1 MARCERG
8 VARMKCGLPSPLR
21 GGSIL
26 SLSKDRVGLL
36 MEMLDAN
43 RSAERCRSDPTPS
56 APRIDPPLK
65 GEGRS
70 HTFTRPALRLSLKSE
85 NQQNPVNLFHPARDK
100 ADRSHKVAMTAASG
114 QQSDREL
121 VDRVAKGD
129 RAAVRLLFM
138 RHHAR
143 VYRFVAR
150 QTGSES
156 MADDIANEVFLELWR
171 QAPAFEGRSEVS
183 TWLLGIARFKAL
195 SALRKRKEV
204 WIDDDD
210 AAAVPDTAD
219 TPEVAVMKD
228 DKAAALRRMVNALPE
243 EHRTVIDLAY
253 YHAKSVAEIGEILS
267 IPVATVKTRMFYA
280 RKKLGEAL
288 LAAGFERGWP

>member
-1 MARCERG
+1 MAG
-8 VARMKCGLPSPLR
+8 
-21 GGSIL
+21 
-26 SLSKDRVGLL
+26 
-36 MEMLDAN
+36 
-43 RSAERCRSDPTPS
+43 T
-56 APRIDPPLK
+56 
-65 GEGRS
+65 
-70 HTFTRPALRLSLKSE
+70 
-85 NQQNPVNLFHPARDK
+85 
-100 ADRSHKVAMTAASG
+100 TAASG

-121 VDRVAKGD
+121 VERVARRD

-150 QTGSES
+150 QTGSEM

-183 TWLLGIARFKAL
+183 TWLLGIARFKSL
-195 SALRKRKEV
+195 SMLRKRKEEA
-204 WIDDDD
+204 IDDD
-210 AAAVPDTAD
+210 AAAAIPDTAD

-228 DKAAALRRMVNALPE
+228 DKASALRRMVNALPE

-288 LAAGFERGWP
+288 EAAGLERGWP

>member
-1 MARCERG
+1 M
-8 VARMKCGLPSPLR
+8 VA
-21 GGSIL
+21 
-26 SLSKDRVGLL
+26 
-36 MEMLDAN
+36 
-43 RSAERCRSDPTPS
+43 PTV
-56 APRIDPPLK
+56 
-65 GEGRS
+65 
-70 HTFTRPALRLSLKSE
+70 TTPA
-85 NQQNPVNLFHPARDK
+85 A
-100 ADRSHKVAMTAASG
+100 

-121 VDRVAKGD
+121 VERVAKGD

-143 VYRFVAR
+143 VYRFAAR
-150 QTGSES
+150 QTGSDM

-195 SALRKRKEV
+195 SSLRKKKEE
-204 WIDDDD
+204 WIGDDD
-210 AAAVPDTAD
+210 AAAIPDTSD
-219 TPEVAVMKD
+219 TPEIAVMKD
-228 DKAAALRRMVNALPE
+228 DKATALKRMVNALPE

-253 YHAKSVAEIGEILS
+253 YHAKSVAEIAEILS

-288 LAAGFERGWP
+288 KAAGFERGWP

>member
-1 MARCERG
+1 M
-8 VARMKCGLPSPLR
+8 VAPM
-21 GGSIL
+21 
-26 SLSKDRVGLL
+26 VTT
-36 MEMLDAN
+36 
-43 RSAERCRSDPTPS
+43 SA
-56 APRIDPPLK
+56 A
-65 GEGRS
+65 
-70 HTFTRPALRLSLKSE
+70 
-85 NQQNPVNLFHPARDK
+85 
-100 ADRSHKVAMTAASG
+100 

-121 VDRVAKGD
+121 VERVAKGD

-143 VYRFVAR
+143 VYRFAAR
-150 QTGSES
+150 QTGSDM

-171 QAPAFEGRSEVS
+171 QAPAYEGRSEVS

-195 SALRKRKEV
+195 SALRKKKEE
-204 WIDDDD
+204 WIGDDD
-210 AAAVPDTAD
+210 AAAIPDTAD

-228 DKAAALRRMVNALPE
+228 DKATALRGMVNGLPE

-253 YHAKSVAEIGEILS
+253 YHAKSVAEIAEILS

-288 LAAGFERGWP
+288 KAAGFERGWP

>member
-1 MARCERG
+1 
-8 VARMKCGLPSPLR
+8 
-21 GGSIL
+21 
-26 SLSKDRVGLL
+26 
-36 MEMLDAN
+36 
-43 RSAERCRSDPTPS
+43 
-56 APRIDPPLK
+56 
-65 GEGRS
+65 
-70 HTFTRPALRLSLKSE
+70 
-85 NQQNPVNLFHPARDK
+85 
-100 ADRSHKVAMTAASG
+100 MTAATET
-114 QQSDREL
+114 DRAL

-150 QTGSES
+150 QTGSEM

-171 QAPAFEGRSEVS
+171 QAPGFEGRSEVS

-195 SALRKRKEV
+195 SVLRKKKEQ

-210 AAAVPDTAD
+210 AAQVPDSAD
-219 TPEVAVMKD
+219 TPEVVTMKQ
-228 DKAAALRRMVNALPE
+228 DKGAALRGFVDALPE

-253 YHAKSVAEIGEILS
+253 YHGQSVTEIGEVLG

-288 LAAGFERGWP
+288 KAAGYDRGWP

>member
-1 MARCERG
+1 MAR
-8 VARMKCGLPSPLR
+8 P
-21 GGSIL
+21 
-26 SLSKDRVGLL
+26 
-36 MEMLDAN
+36 
-43 RSAERCRSDPTPS
+43 
-56 APRIDPPLK
+56 
-65 GEGRS
+65 
-70 HTFTRPALRLSLKSE
+70 
-85 NQQNPVNLFHPARDK
+85 
-100 ADRSHKVAMTAASG
+100 AMTAATET
-114 QQSDREL
+114 DRAL

-150 QTGSES
+150 QTGSEM

-171 QAPAFEGRSEVS
+171 QAPGFEGRSEVS

-195 SALRKRKEV
+195 SLLRKKKED
-204 WIDDDD
+204 WIDDEA
-210 AAAVPDTAD
+210 AAAVPDSAD
-219 TPEVAVMKD
+219 TPEVATMKE
-228 DKAAALRRMVNALPE
+228 DKAAALRRFVDALPD

-253 YHAKSVAEIGEILS
+253 YHGQSVSEIGEVLG

-288 LAAGFERGWP
+288 KAAGYDRGWP

>member
-1 MARCERG
+1 M
-8 VARMKCGLPSPLR
+8 VAP
-21 GGSIL
+21 
-26 SLSKDRVGLL
+26 
-36 MEMLDAN
+36 
-43 RSAERCRSDPTPS
+43 
-56 APRIDPPLK
+56 
-65 GEGRS
+65 
-70 HTFTRPALRLSLKSE
+70 
-85 NQQNPVNLFHPARDK
+85 
-100 ADRSHKVAMTAASG
+100 AMTAAPA

-121 VDRVAKGD
+121 VGRVATGD

-143 VYRFVAR
+143 IYRFVAR

-195 SALRKRKEV
+195 SHLRKRKEE
-204 WIDDDD
+204 WIDDED

-228 DKAAALRRMVNALPE
+228 NKAAALRKMIDALAE
-243 EHRTVIDLAY
+243 EHKTVIDLAY
-253 YHAKSVAEIGEILS
+253 YHGRSVTEIGEILS

-288 LAAGFERGWP
+288 KAAGFERGWP

>member
-1 MARCERG
+1 MVAPMVTTSAAR
-8 VARMKCGLPSPLR
+8 
-21 GGSIL
+21 
-26 SLSKDRVGLL
+26 
-36 MEMLDAN
+36 
-43 RSAERCRSDPTPS
+43 
-56 APRIDPPLK
+56 
-65 GEGRS
+65 
-70 HTFTRPALRLSLKSE
+70 
-85 NQQNPVNLFHPARDK
+85 
-100 ADRSHKVAMTAASG
+100 
-114 QQSDREL
+114 QSDREL
-121 VDRVAKGD
+121 VERVARGD

-143 VYRFVAR
+143 VYRFAAR
-150 QTGSES
+150 QTGSDM

-195 SALRKRKEV
+195 SALRRKKEE
-204 WIDDDD
+204 WIGDDD
-210 AAAVPDTAD
+210 AAAIPDTAD

-228 DKAAALRRMVNALPE
+228 DKATALRGMVNALPE

-253 YHAKSVAEIGEILS
+253 YHAKSVAEIAGILS

-288 LAAGFERGWP
+288 KAAGFERGWP

>member
-1 MARCERG
+1 M
-8 VARMKCGLPSPLR
+8 VAPM
-21 GGSIL
+21 
-26 SLSKDRVGLL
+26 
-36 MEMLDAN
+36 
-43 RSAERCRSDPTPS
+43 
-56 APRIDPPLK
+56 
-65 GEGRS
+65 
-70 HTFTRPALRLSLKSE
+70 
-85 NQQNPVNLFHPARDK
+85 
-100 ADRSHKVAMTAASG
+100 VASSAASG

-121 VDRVAKGD
+121 VERVAKGD

-143 VYRFVAR
+143 VYRFAAR

-156 MADDIANEVFLELWR
+156 MADDIASEVFLELWK

-219 TPEVAVMKD
+219 TPEVAVMKE
-228 DKAAALRRMVNALPE
+228 DKATALRGMVNALPE

-253 YHAKSVAEIGEILS
+253 YHAKSVSEIADILS
-267 IPVATVKTRMFYA
+267 IPAATVKTRMFYA

-288 LAAGFERGWP
+288 KAAGFERGWP

>member
-1 MARCERG
+1 M
-8 VARMKCGLPSPLR
+8 VAPM
-21 GGSIL
+21 
-26 SLSKDRVGLL
+26 VTT
-36 MEMLDAN
+36 
-43 RSAERCRSDPTPS
+43 SA
-56 APRIDPPLK
+56 A
-65 GEGRS
+65 
-70 HTFTRPALRLSLKSE
+70 
-85 NQQNPVNLFHPARDK
+85 
-100 ADRSHKVAMTAASG
+100 

-121 VDRVAKGD
+121 VERVAKGD

-143 VYRFVAR
+143 VYRFAAR
-150 QTGSES
+150 QTGSDM

-195 SALRKRKEV
+195 SSLRKKKEE
-204 WIDDDD
+204 WIGDDD
-210 AAAVPDTAD
+210 AAAIPDTSD
-219 TPEVAVMKD
+219 TPEIAVMKD
-228 DKAAALRRMVNALPE
+228 DKATALRGMVNGLPE

-253 YHAKSVAEIGEILS
+253 YHAKSVAEIAEILS

-288 LAAGFERGWP
+288 KAAGFERGWP

>member
-1 MARCERG
+1 
-8 VARMKCGLPSPLR
+8 
-21 GGSIL
+21 
-26 SLSKDRVGLL
+26 
-36 MEMLDAN
+36 
-43 RSAERCRSDPTPS
+43 
-56 APRIDPPLK
+56 
-65 GEGRS
+65 
-70 HTFTRPALRLSLKSE
+70 
-85 NQQNPVNLFHPARDK
+85 
-100 ADRSHKVAMTAASG
+100 MTAATET
-114 QQSDREL
+114 DRAL

-150 QTGSES
+150 QTGSEM
-156 MADDIANEVFLELWR
+156 MADDIANEVFLELWK
-171 QAPAFEGRSEVS
+171 QAPSFEGRSEVS

-195 SALRKRKEV
+195 SSLRKKKED
-204 WIDDDD
+204 WIDDD
-210 AAAVPDTAD
+210 AAAEIADGAD
-219 TPEVAVMKD
+219 TPEVVTMKE

-253 YHAKSVAEIGEILS
+253 YHGQSVTEIGDVLD

-288 LAAGFERGWP
+288 KAAGYDRGWP

>member
-1 MARCERG
+1 M
-8 VARMKCGLPSPLR
+8 VAPM
-21 GGSIL
+21 
-26 SLSKDRVGLL
+26 VTT
-36 MEMLDAN
+36 
-43 RSAERCRSDPTPS
+43 SA
-56 APRIDPPLK
+56 A
-65 GEGRS
+65 
-70 HTFTRPALRLSLKSE
+70 
-85 NQQNPVNLFHPARDK
+85 
-100 ADRSHKVAMTAASG
+100 
-114 QQSDREL
+114 QQSDSEL
-121 VDRVAKGD
+121 VERVARGD

-143 VYRFVAR
+143 VYRFAAR
-150 QTGSES
+150 QTGSDM

-195 SALRKRKEV
+195 SALRKKKEE
-204 WIDDDD
+204 WIGDDD
-210 AAAVPDTAD
+210 AAAIPDTAD

-228 DKAAALRRMVNALPE
+228 DKATALKRMVNALPE

-253 YHAKSVAEIGEILS
+253 YHAKSVTEIAGILS

-288 LAAGFERGWP
+288 KAAGFERGWP

>member
-1 MARCERG
+1 
-8 VARMKCGLPSPLR
+8 
-21 GGSIL
+21 
-26 SLSKDRVGLL
+26 
-36 MEMLDAN
+36 
-43 RSAERCRSDPTPS
+43 
-56 APRIDPPLK
+56 
-65 GEGRS
+65 
-70 HTFTRPALRLSLKSE
+70 
-85 NQQNPVNLFHPARDK
+85 
-100 ADRSHKVAMTAASG
+100 MTAASG

-183 TWLLGIARFKAL
+183 TWLLGIARFKSL

-253 YHAKSVAEIGEILS
+253 YHAKSVIEIGEILS
-267 IPVATVKTRMFYA
+267 IPVATVKTTNVLRPQETRRSA
-280 RKKLGEAL
+280 AGRRLRKGMAMSTPENMSRRDELEAL
-288 LAAGFERGWP
+288 LPFYLNGTLDGRRSRGCRGMARHRSGGGCRTR

>member
-1 MARCERG
+1 MVSP
-8 VARMKCGLPSPLR
+8 VA
-21 GGSIL
+21 
-26 SLSKDRVGLL
+26 
-36 MEMLDAN
+36 AT
-43 RSAERCRSDPTPS
+43 SA
-56 APRIDPPLK
+56 A
-65 GEGRS
+65 
-70 HTFTRPALRLSLKSE
+70 
-85 NQQNPVNLFHPARDK
+85 QQ
-100 ADRSHKVAMTAASG
+100 T
-114 QQSDREL
+114 DREL
-121 VDRVAKGD
+121 VERVAGGD

-143 VYRFVAR
+143 VYRFAAR
-150 QTGSES
+150 QTGSDM

-195 SALRKRKEV
+195 SALRRKKEE
-204 WIDDDD
+204 WIGDDD
-210 AAAVPDTAD
+210 AAAIPDTAD

-228 DKAAALRRMVNALPE
+228 DKATALRGMVNALPE

-253 YHAKSVAEIGEILS
+253 YHAKSVAEIAEVLQ

-288 LAAGFERGWP
+288 QAAGFERGWP

>member
-1 MARCERG
+1 
-8 VARMKCGLPSPLR
+8 VARP
-21 GGSIL
+21 
-26 SLSKDRVGLL
+26 
-36 MEMLDAN
+36 
-43 RSAERCRSDPTPS
+43 
-56 APRIDPPLK
+56 
-65 GEGRS
+65 
-70 HTFTRPALRLSLKSE
+70 
-85 NQQNPVNLFHPARDK
+85 
-100 ADRSHKVAMTAASG
+100 AMTAATET
-114 QQSDREL
+114 DRAL

-150 QTGSES
+150 QTGSEM

-171 QAPAFEGRSEVS
+171 QAPGFEGRSEVS

-195 SALRKRKEV
+195 SSLRKKKED
-204 WIDDDD
+204 WIDDEA
-210 AAAVPDTAD
+210 AAAVPDSAD
-219 TPEVAVMKD
+219 TPEVVTMKE
-228 DKAAALRRMVNALPE
+228 DKAAALRRFVNALPE

-253 YHAKSVAEIGEILS
+253 YHGQSVGEIGEVLG

-288 LAAGFERGWP
+288 KAAGYDRGWP